1 MKSDLDRRLS
11 EGLAEVRA
19 RHASEH
25 QSDIPA
31 IRERVLRRAGR
42 RRALKGTGGMVVA
55 AGLVAGILA
64 APSAIPERG
73 VPVPPAGGS
82 ETEESGFWPAV
93 TREEAES
100 RCRPMDLTVAPAV
113 ASSFAG
119 EMLGWSNVGVLDRRR
134 EENGIVLS
142 MVNLPRDFAGGNIPQ
157 KSPVDIHLG
166 RLSTSECWW
175 VTGIVD
181 PRPEANI
188 NVSVREDAVDVAY
201 GLVPGSVRADV
212 LADEV
217 GSSEQRYI
225 VGRPGETEAT
235 VDEFNGPGFVL
246 VLWKAEDGTT
256 VSATGRTLP

>member
-1 MKSDLDRRLS
+1 MKTDLDRRLT
-11 EGLAEVRA
+11 ERLGEVRA
-19 RHASEH
+19 RHGSEH

-42 RRALKGTGGMVVA
+42 RRALKGAGGMLVA
-55 AGLVAGILA
+55 AGLVVGILA
-64 APSAIPERG
+64 LPSALLERG
-73 VPVPPAGGS
+73 VPVPPAGGPG
-82 ETEESGFWPAV
+82 TEELGFWPAV
-93 TREEAES
+93 TRDEADS
-100 RCRPMDLTVAPAV
+100 LCRPMDLTVAPAV

-119 EMLGWSNVGVLDRRR
+119 EMLGWSNVGVSDRRR

-142 MVNLPRDFAGGNIPQ
+142 LVNLPRDFAGGNIPQ
-157 KSPVDIHLG
+157 RSPVDIHLG
-166 RLSTSECWW
+166 RVSTSDCWW

-188 NVSVREDAVDVAY
+188 NVSRREDAVDVAY

-217 GSSEQRYI
+217 GSSDQRYI

-235 VDEFNGPGFVL
+235 IDGFNGPGYVL
-246 VLWKAEDGTT
+246 VVWKAEDGTT